1 MAFIIPFPNH
11 FPKCSSPL
19 LCVLGHKKPVC
30 GARVFLSLGE
40 VANNLGV
47 SSFGLMGAGGVG
59 SGTRVALCDLIGGSR
74 KEGQCPRSVLPET
87 IWGPNSTAR
96 LGPAS
101 EAGQSRPEVPGQRY
115 VERPVRTPRPAR
127 TPRPC
132 SPAPATPRPSGT
144 GSQATGRGPGR
155 RQRSCK
161 SHDFPAY
168 INHSLFFSTG
178 CRLKGAVSSFSP
190 KGRGSPGCL

>member
-1 MAFIIPFPNH
+1 MAFITPFPNH

-47 SSFGLMGAGGVG
+47 SSFGLMGADRVG
-59 SGTRVALCDLIGGSR
+59 SGTRVALCDHIGGSR

-96 LGPAS
+96 QGLLPLGPSVGGRA
-101 EAGQSRPEVPGQRY
+101 EPPRGPRAALGRAPRPHP
-115 VERPVRTPRPAR
+115 TPRPH
-127 TPRPC
+127 
-132 SPAPATPRPSGT
+132 PAPLQPSSGRAPALWDGLT
-144 GSQATGRGPGR
+144 G
-155 RQRSCK
+155 
-161 SHDFPAY
+161 D
-168 INHSLFFSTG
+168 
-178 CRLKGAVSSFSP
+178 GAGAGEEAAF
-190 KGRGSPGCL
+190 LQIT